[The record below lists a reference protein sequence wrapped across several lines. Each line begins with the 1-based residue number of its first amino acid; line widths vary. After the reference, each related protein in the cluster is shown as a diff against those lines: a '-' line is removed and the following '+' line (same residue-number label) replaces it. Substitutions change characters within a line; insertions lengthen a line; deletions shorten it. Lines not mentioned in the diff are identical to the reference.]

1 MRKKVLSLAAL
12 MVLALAAIAYAQQ
25 SQNNVYEVTAST
37 SPTNAGTSTKPVNIG
52 LKFNYKVGEANGL
65 RPAVIEKYSIRF
77 AGLKVNTNA
86 GFAQCTAQKINQA
99 GNDRGC
105 SSDALMGTGRVQNAS
120 GDRNNFADKSIS
132 CFLRLKVYNV
142 KNNRATLYLFG
153 GPNQTPSCPIE
164 IAVAIPANYARR
176 GSVTALEFS
185 VPDSLKHPLAT
196 LDNAVLNVE
205 SSIRNRTKTVRGK
218 KVAYY
223 QSVGGCK
230 AGRRAVTVVFT
241 PEDGKG
247 GGTRTAGANARC
259 TK

>member
-1 MRKKVLSLAAL
+1 MRKKVLSLATL
-12 MVLALAAIAYAQQ
+12 LVLAIAALAYAQQ

-37 SPTNAGTSTKPVNIG
+37 SPSKAGTSKKPVNIS
-52 LKFNYKVGEANGL
+52 LKFDYKVGEANGL

-77 AGLKVNTNA
+77 AGLKVNTNR
-86 GFAQCTAQKINQA
+86 FAECTAQKINQA
-99 GNDRGC
+99 GNDQAC
-105 SSDALMGTGRVQNAS
+105 PSDALMGTGRVQNAS

-153 GPNQTPSCPIE
+153 GPNQTPACPIE

-205 SSIRNRTKTVRGK
+205 STIRNRTKTVRGK

-223 QSVGGCK
+223 QSVGGCRSN
-230 AGRRAVTVVFT
+230 RRAVTVVFT